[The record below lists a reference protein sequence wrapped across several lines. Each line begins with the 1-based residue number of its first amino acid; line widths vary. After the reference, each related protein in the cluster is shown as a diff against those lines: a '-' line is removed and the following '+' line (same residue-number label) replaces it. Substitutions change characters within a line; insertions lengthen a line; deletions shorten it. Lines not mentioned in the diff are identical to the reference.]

1 MVLKVTYEKKAV
13 LQALRYHF
21 LSRREMKVMMIL
33 VNVFALFAAI
43 LYGYKMISPL
53 PFIMSSVLWICMMIA
68 FWVWLPA
75 VIYKKSKTFKDEFEV
90 SIEENHFFI
99 LTDSGRKGWAWREFS
114 NFYETPGFFHLY
126 FDNKT
131 FFLLPKNAFENKDS
145 LEEARKIMKG
155 SIQAKG

>member
-21 LSRREMKVMMIL
+21 ISRREMKVMMIL

-53 PFIMSSVLWICMMIA
+53 PFMMSSVLWICMMIA

-90 SIEENHFFI
+90 SIEDDVFKTL
-99 LTDSGRKGWAWREFS
+99 LT
-114 NFYETPGFFHLY
+114 Y
-126 FDNKT
+126 
-131 FFLLPKNAFENKDS
+131 
-145 LEEARKIMKG
+145 
-155 SIQAKG
+155 SI